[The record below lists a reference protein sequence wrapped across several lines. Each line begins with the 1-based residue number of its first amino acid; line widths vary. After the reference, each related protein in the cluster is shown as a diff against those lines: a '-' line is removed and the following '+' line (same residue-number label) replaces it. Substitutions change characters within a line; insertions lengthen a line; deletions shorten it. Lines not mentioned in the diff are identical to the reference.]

1 MFLINCLSFLGKH
14 ARLCLPIGLCIALIL
29 PDLGEQVR
37 DMVPLVIIIIYASA
51 MIRLDL
57 GIALRGA
64 VQPHRI
70 LQSLGLSLVVLILI
84 PCLFVFIARSL
95 GLAEMFIPVLIWYA
109 VAPPIASTVW
119 MCLLL
124 GFRPVLAMELVA
136 MTSLIAPLSGPF
148 VSSLFLANIA
158 PIDPFGLLTRL
169 GLMIVIGGAL
179 ALLGQRLISRKRID
193 KHHTVFDGI
202 STCAMLIF
210 LIPVFNGVST
220 QISISPVL
228 AGQLLGLAVLMNF
241 GSQLFMTGLAIFL
254 RAQQAKDTL
263 KVMAVI
269 AGNRNVGLYYAA
281 LPYDPV
287 MGLFTAMYQVPL
299 YLTPL
304 FLGWLSRIQNQPR
317 NNSNNCQ

>member
-51 MIRLDL
+51 MMRLDL
-57 GIALRGA
+57 GIAIRGA

-70 LQSLGLSLVVLILI
+70 LQSLGLSIVILILI
-84 PCLFVFIARSL
+84 PSLFVFIARSL

-124 GFRPVLAMELVA
+124 GFRPVLAMELVV
-136 MTSLIAPLSGPF
+136 MTSLIAPFSGPF

-158 PIDPFGLLTRL
+158 SIDPFSLLIRL
-169 GLMIVIGGAL
+169 GVMIVVGSGL
-179 ALLGQRLISRKRID
+179 ALLGQWLISRKRIEE
-193 KHHTVFDGI
+193 HHTVFDGI
-202 STCAMLIF
+202 STFAMLIF

-220 QISISPVL
+220 KISISPVL
-228 AGQLLGLAVLMNF
+228 AGQLLALAVLMNF
-241 GSQLFMTGLAIFL
+241 GSQLFMMGLAIFL
-254 RAQQAKDTL
+254 RARHAKDTL
-263 KVMAVI
+263 KVLAVV
-269 AGNRNVGLYYAA
+269 AGSRNVGLYYAA

-304 FLGWLSRIQNQPR
+304 FLGWLSRIQNQPS
-317 NNSNNCQ
+317 NNSSNSQ

>member
-1 MFLINCLSFLGKH
+1 MGKH

-29 PDLGEQVR
+29 PDLGEEVR
-37 DMVPLVIIIIYASA
+37 DIVPLVIIIIYASA

-57 GIALRGA
+57 GVALRGA

-84 PCLFVFIARSL
+84 PCLFVFIAHSL

-148 VSSLFLANIA
+148 VSSLFLANIV
-158 PIDPFGLLTRL
+158 PIDPFDLLTRL

-287 MGLFTAMYQVPL
+287 MTLFTAMYQVPL

-304 FLGWLSRIQNQPR
+304 FLGWLSKIQNQPR
-317 NNSNNCQ
+317 NYSSNSQ

>member
-14 ARLCLPIGLCIALIL
+14 ARLCLPIGLCVALIL

-57 GIALRGA
+57 GIAIRGA
-64 VQPHRI
+64 IQPRRI
-70 LQSLGLSLVVLILI
+70 LQSLGLSLVILILI
-84 PCLFVFIARSL
+84 PCLFVFSARSL
-95 GLAEMFIPVLIWYA
+95 GLAEMFIPVLVWYA

-124 GFRPVLAMELVA
+124 GFRPILAMELVA

-148 VSSLFLANIA
+148 VSSLFLSNIVSIN
-158 PIDPFGLLTRL
+158 PIDLLTRL
-169 GLMIVIGGAL
+169 ALMIVIGGGL
-179 ALLGQRLISRKRID
+179 AVLGQRLISRKKIEE
-193 KHHTVFDGI
+193 HHTVFDGI

-210 LIPVFNGVST
+210 LIPVFNGVSS

-228 AGQLLGLAVLMNF
+228 AYQLLALAVFMNF
-241 GSQLFMTGLAIFL
+241 GSQLFMMVLAIFL
-254 RAQQAKDTL
+254 RAKQAKDTL

-304 FLGWLSRIQNQPR
+304 FLGLLNRTQKIPKK
-317 NNSNNCQ
+317 

>member
-51 MIRLDL
+51 MMRLDL
-57 GIALRGA
+57 GIAIRGA

-70 LQSLGLSLVVLILI
+70 LQSLGLSIVILILI
-84 PCLFVFIARSL
+84 PSLFVFIARSL

-124 GFRPVLAMELVA
+124 GFRPVLAMELVV
-136 MTSLIAPLSGPF
+136 MTSLIAPFSGPF

-158 PIDPFGLLTRL
+158 SIDPLSLLIRL
-169 GLMIVIGGAL
+169 GVMIVVGSGL
-179 ALLGQRLISRKRID
+179 ALLGQWLISRKRIEE
-193 KHHTVFDGI
+193 HHTVFDGI
-202 STCAMLIF
+202 STFAMLIF

-220 QISISPVL
+220 KISISPVL
-228 AGQLLGLAVLMNF
+228 AGQLLALAVLMNF
-241 GSQLFMTGLAIFL
+241 GSQLFMMGLAIFL
-254 RAQQAKDTL
+254 RARHAKDTL
-263 KVMAVI
+263 KVLAVV
-269 AGNRNVGLYYAA
+269 AGSRNVGLYYAA

-304 FLGWLSRIQNQPR
+304 FLGWLSRIQNQPS
-317 NNSNNCQ
+317 NNSSNSQ

>member
-29 PDLGEQVR
+29 PDLGEEVR
-37 DMVPLVIIIIYASA
+37 DIVPLVIIIIYASA

-57 GIALRGA
+57 GVALRGA

-84 PCLFVFIARSL
+84 PCLFVFIAHSL

-148 VSSLFLANIA
+148 VSSLFLANIV
-158 PIDPFGLLTRL
+158 PIDPFDLLTRL

-317 NNSNNCQ
+317 NNSKNSQ

>member
-14 ARLCLPIGLCIALIL
+14 ARLSLPIGLCIALIL

-70 LQSLGLSLVVLILI
+70 LQTLGLSLMVLILI
-84 PCLFVFIARSL
+84 PCLFVFTARSL
-95 GLAEMFIPVLIWYA
+95 GLAEMFIPILIWYA

-158 PIDPFGLLTRL
+158 PIDPFDLLTRL
-169 GLMIVIGGAL
+169 GLMIVIGVAL

-210 LIPVFNGVST
+210 LIPVFNGVSI

-317 NNSNNCQ
+317 NNSNNSQ

>member
-1 MFLINCLSFLGKH
+1 MFLIKCLSFLGKH

-29 PDLGEQVR
+29 PDLGDQIR

-57 GIALRGA
+57 GIAIRGA

-70 LQSLGLSLVVLILI
+70 LQSLGLSLVILILI
-84 PCLFVFIARSL
+84 PCLFVFTARSL
-95 GLAEMFIPVLIWYA
+95 GLAELFIPVLVWYA

-148 VSSLFLANIA
+148 ISSLFLANIA
-158 PIDPFGLLTRL
+158 PIDPFNLLTRL
-169 GLMIVIGGAL
+169 GLMIVVGGAL
-179 ALLGQRLISRKRID
+179 AFLGQQLISRKRIEE
-193 KHHTVFDGI
+193 HHTVFDGI

-220 QISISPVL
+220 QISIFPFL
-228 AGQLLGLAVLMNF
+228 AGKLLGLAVLMNF
-241 GSQLFMTGLAIFL
+241 GSQLFMMGLAIFL
-254 RAQQAKDTL
+254 HAGKAKDTL

-304 FLGWLSRIQNQPR
+304 FLGLLNRTQKIPKK
-317 NNSNNCQ
+317 

>member
-29 PDLGEQVR
+29 PDLGDQVR

-57 GIALRGA
+57 GIAIRGA

-70 LQSLGLSLVVLILI
+70 LQSLCISLVILILI
-84 PCLFVFIARSL
+84 PCLFVFTARSL

-136 MTSLIAPLSGPF
+136 MTRLIAPLSGPF
-148 VSSLFLANIA
+148 VSSLFLTNMASIE
-158 PIDPFGLLTRL
+158 PFDLLTRL

-179 ALLGQRLISRKRID
+179 ALLGQQIISRKRIEE
-193 KHHTVFDGI
+193 HHTVFDGI

-241 GSQLFMTGLAIFL
+241 GSQLFMMGLAIFL
-254 RAQQAKDTL
+254 LAKQAKDTL

-317 NNSNNCQ
+317 NNSRNNQ

>member
-1 MFLINCLSFLGKH
+1 MGRH

-29 PDLGEQVR
+29 PDLGDQIR
-37 DMVPLVIIIIYASA
+37 NMVPLVIIIIYASA

-57 GIALRGA
+57 GTAIKGA

-70 LQSLGLSLVVLILI
+70 LQSLSLSLVILILI
-84 PCLFVFIARSL
+84 PFLFVFIARSL
-95 GLAEMFIPVLIWYA
+95 GLSEMFIPVLIWYA

-136 MTSLIAPLSGPF
+136 MTSLIAPFSGPF

-158 PIDPFGLLTRL
+158 SIDPFDLLVRL
-169 GLMIVIGGAL
+169 GAMIMVGCGI
-179 ALLGQRLISRKRID
+179 ALLGQWLIGRKRIEEN
-193 KHHTVFDGI
+193 HTIFDGI

-210 LIPVFNGVST
+210 LIPVFNGIST
-220 QISISPVL
+220 QIFISPVL
-228 AGQLLGLAVLMNF
+228 AGQLLALAVLMNF
-241 GSQLFMTGLAIFL
+241 GSQLFMMGLAIFL
-254 RAQQAKDTL
+254 RAEQVKDTL
-263 KVMAVI
+263 KVLAVI

-304 FLGWLSRIQNQPR
+304 FLGWLSKIQNQPR
-317 NNSNNCQ
+317 NNSSNSQ

>member
-1 MFLINCLSFLGKH
+1 MMFLIKCLSFLGKH

-29 PDLGEQVR
+29 PDLGDQIR

-57 GIALRGA
+57 GIAIRGA

-70 LQSLGLSLVVLILI
+70 LQSLGLSLVILILI
-84 PCLFVFIARSL
+84 PCLFVFTARSL
-95 GLAEMFIPVLIWYA
+95 GLAELFIPVLVWYA

-148 VSSLFLANIA
+148 ISSLFLANIA
-158 PIDPFGLLTRL
+158 PIDPFNLLTRL
-169 GLMIVIGGAL
+169 GLMIVVGGAL
-179 ALLGQRLISRKRID
+179 AFLGQQLISRKRIEE
-193 KHHTVFDGI
+193 HHTVFDGI

-220 QISISPVL
+220 QISIFPFL
-228 AGQLLGLAVLMNF
+228 AGKLLGLAVLMNF
-241 GSQLFMTGLAIFL
+241 GSQLFMMGLAIFL
-254 RAQQAKDTL
+254 HAGEAKDTL

-304 FLGWLSRIQNQPR
+304 FLGLLNRTQKIPKK
-317 NNSNNCQ
+317 